1 MVELKKI
8 EGQSFKQNGYLVLKN
23 FYDYDREILPVV
35 QAIADIIR
43 DVAAYNKIYLDYEDP
58 MDFLR
63 AGMMQLVSTDRRLGG
78 VVYDAVKQI
87 PEFMALV
94 SSKKNKQILS
104 ELYPNLQAGIAAAGY
119 GIRIDF
125 PLENK
130 FKTFWH
136 QEFPAQLRSSRG
148 VVFWTPLLGITRKLG
163 PVEICEGSHQK
174 GYREVFNEHS
184 DGKQGAYSLRL
195 KNEKKLVD
203 SFDKVSPLTSP
214 GDLILM
220 DYFVLHQSGV
230 NECDYPRWSVQ
241 FRYFD
246 FNNEF
251 GRKTNWRG
259 SFADG
264 VDFKEVLRGVE
275 LQNE

>member
-1 MVELKKI
+1 MFELKKA
-8 EGQSFKQNGYLVLKN
+8 EKHSFKKNGYLVLKN
-23 FYDYDREILPVV
+23 VYDYEREILPVI
-35 QAIADIIR
+35 QTIASIID
-43 DVAAYNKIYLDYEDP
+43 DVAAHHKIYIDCKSP

-63 AGMMQLVSTDRRLGG
+63 NGIMQLASADRRLAG

-94 SSKKNKQILS
+94 SNKKNKLILS
-104 ELYPNLQAGIAAAGY
+104 ELYPNMKAGIAAAGY

-136 QEFPAQLRSSRG
+136 QEFPAQLRSSKG
-148 VVFWTPLLGITRKLG
+148 VVFWTPLVDITRKLG
-163 PVEICEGSHQK
+163 PVEICEGSHHK
-174 GYREVFNEHS
+174 GYLEVYNENS
-184 DGKQGAYSLRL
+184 EGKLGAYSLRL
-195 KNEKKLVD
+195 KNEKDLVN

-220 DYFVLHQSGV
+220 DYFTLHQSGV
-230 NECDYPRWSVQ
+230 NECDYPRWSIQ

-251 GRKTNWRG
+251 GRRTSWQG

-264 VDFKEVLRGVE
+264 VDFRKVLKQEGTE
-275 LQNE
+275 K